1 MSRYDDEWDPPEWE
15 YSSGRRSPY
24 PAPERPRR
32 RVPARLPQEKLVAI
46 ARARNESL
54 KPQDG
59 RNPRQ
64 KGRDRSRRRESI
76 TRKLLP
82 FFRRSSP
89 VVEPEYISYPARS
102 RNGGYRYVPAIS
114 PDEPLL
120 DIRSVVRAAYDSRRL
135 IALLL
140 LLGMIGGGA
149 ATLMLSRKYTAQSS
163 LYFDPMQIQFNFD
176 GQSQSSATAQSA
188 AAFINSQI
196 RILTSN
202 AVLQNVVEKLSLT
215 NDPEFAGAD
224 AGSAAPYAV
233 ASSLKKAVT
242 TLRDDNSYIVA
253 LNVTTHEPAK
263 SAEIANAIVTS
274 FLDYENKSVSELY
287 SGINTALDQR
297 LVDLSKKV
305 HAAETAVDDYR
316 AKNDM
321 VTAKGDLISE
331 SRLAALNDALVEA
344 QQKTI
349 EAMAKVDAAK
359 RLSLADAV
367 AGMSDSEVT
376 SATLVDLRRQ
386 YAVAA
391 SNLGRLESQLGS
403 RHPSLTAAKASLDGL
418 RAEINKELKR
428 IASVAQTELSQ
439 AKKAEQDIAKELAA
453 QKALKLSNTSNQ
465 AELNN
470 LELQATAARNIYE
483 AVLKKTRETNEER
496 NITQSNVRVIEKA
509 EPPTRANGPG
519 RSVLLVAGVIGGA
532 FFGFGAG
539 LFFAIMRRLVRHPLV
554 RSYFAPNGYS

>member
-1 MSRYDDEWDPPEWE
+1 MSRFDDEWDPPEWE
-15 YSSGRRSPY
+15 YSSDRRSAY
-24 PAPERPRR
+24 SVPERPRR
-32 RVPARLPQEKLVAI
+32 RAPARLPQEKLVAI
-46 ARARNESL
+46 ARARSESL
-54 KPQDG
+54 RPQDG
-59 RNPRQ
+59 RDPRR
-64 KGRDRSRRRESI
+64 KSRDRPRRSENMA
-76 TRKLLP
+76 RKLLS

-89 VVEPEYISYPARS
+89 LIETEYTSYPAKAGDGGSRS
-102 RNGGYRYVPAIS
+102 VPEIS
-114 PDEPLL
+114 FDEPLL
-120 DIRSVVRAAYDSRRL
+120 DIRSAVRAVYDSRRL

-149 ATLMLSRKYTAQSS
+149 ATLLLSRKYTAQSS
-163 LYFDPMQIQFNFD
+163 LYFDPMQIQFNWD

-188 AAFINSQI
+188 AAYINSQI

-202 AVLQNVVEKLSLT
+202 AVLQNVVTKLSLT
-215 NDPEFAGAD
+215 NDPEFAGAM
-224 AGSAAPYAV
+224 AGSAEPYAV

-242 TLRDDNSYIVA
+242 SLRDDNSYIVA
-253 LNVTTHEPAK
+253 LNVTTREPAK

-274 FLDYENKSVSELY
+274 FLDYENKSVSDLY

-297 LVDLSKKV
+297 LVELSKKV

-331 SRLAALNDALVEA
+331 SRLASLNEALVVA

-349 EAMAKVDAAK
+349 DAAAKVDAAK
-359 RLSLADAV
+359 RLSLANAV
-367 AGMSDSEVT
+367 AGVNDNEVT
-376 SATLVDLRRQ
+376 SATLVALRGQ
-386 YAVAA
+386 YATAV
-391 SNLGRLESQLGS
+391 SNLGKLESQLGS

-418 RAEINKELKR
+418 RSEINKELKR

-439 AKKAEQDIAKELAA
+439 AKKAEQDVAKELSA
-453 QKALKLSNTSNQ
+453 QKALKLSNASNQ
-465 AELNN
+465 AELSN

-539 LFFAIMRRLVRHPLV
+539 LFFVIMRRLVRHPLV
-554 RSYFAPNGYS
+554 RSYFAPNGYR